1 MLYNGSYGETCLE
14 LRQIFDY
21 DKYELS
27 DETADKGIKG
37 FIIELNIERLK
48 FDTNYEFF
56 IANQILIQKGFK
68 VLANYENE
76 MKSYF
81 NADLKIVDF
90 TKRELKNEIND
101 WIKEETNNKIET
113 VFDQPFNPLT
123 QFVII
128 SALYFKGL

>member
-1 MLYNGSYGETCLE
+1 
-14 LRQIFDY
+14 
-21 DKYELS
+21 
-27 DETADKGIKG
+27 
-37 FIIELNIERLK
+37 
-48 FDTNYEFF
+48 
-56 IANQILIQKGFK
+56 
-68 VLANYENE
+68 

-90 TKRELKNEIND
+90 TKKELKNEIND
-101 WIKEETNNKIET
+101 WIKEETNNKIEA